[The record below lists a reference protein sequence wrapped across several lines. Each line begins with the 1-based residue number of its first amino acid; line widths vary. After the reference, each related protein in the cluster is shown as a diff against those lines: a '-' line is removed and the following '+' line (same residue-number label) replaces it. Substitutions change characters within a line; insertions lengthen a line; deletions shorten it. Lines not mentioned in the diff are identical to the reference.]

1 VINRDPIYPIKDRT
15 EEIMVILK
23 TFEKKDIPEL
33 LEWMKDSD
41 AEFLI
46 QFAGSKYRFP
56 LDEKQLLDTLYD
68 KSILVFKAI
77 DETTGAMIGHCQLMK
92 IDLPNQSATIARVLI
107 KPDKRGLGYGY
118 AMLKELIN
126 YAKSVF
132 ELKQLK
138 LKVFD
143 FNQSAVRCY
152 LKLGFVESKRENV
165 IFPTINQTWN
175 SITMDYHIS

>member
-1 VINRDPIYPIKDRT
+1 MI
-15 EEIMVILK
+15 ILE

-33 LEWMKDSD
+33 LDWMKDSD

-56 LDEKQLLDTLYD
+56 LDEKQLVDTLYD
-68 KSILVFKAI
+68 KSILLFKALDDMTDI
-77 DETTGAMIGHCQLMK
+77 MIGHCQLMK
-92 IDLPNQSATIARVLI
+92 LDLPNNSATIGRVLI

-126 YAKSVF
+126 YAKSV
-132 ELKQLK
+132 LKITQLN

-143 FNQSAVRCY
+143 FNQSAIRCY
-152 LKLGFVESKRENV
+152 LKLGFVESKRKNV
-165 IFPTINQTWN
+165 VFGEINKTWN
-175 SITMDYHIS
+175 YITMDYHIS

>member
-1 VINRDPIYPIKDRT
+1 MKNVRGGK
-15 EEIMVILK
+15 IMIILK

-33 LEWMKDSD
+33 LDWMKDSD

-46 QFAGSKYRFP
+46 QFAGPKYRFP

-107 KPDKRGLGYGY
+107 KPENRGLGYGY

-126 YAKSVF
+126 YTKSVLK
-132 ELKQLK
+132 LKQLK
-138 LKVFD
+138 LRVFD

-152 LKLGFVESKRENV
+152 SKLGFVESKREN
-165 IFPTINQTWN
+165 IIYQEISKTWN
-175 SITMDYHIS
+175 CITMDYDIS

>member
-77 DETTGAMIGHCQLMK
+77 DETTGAMIGHCQLMRL
-92 IDLPNQSATIARVLI
+92 DMPNNSATIGRVLI

-118 AMLKELIN
+118 AMLKKLIN
-126 YAKSVF
+126 YTTSV
-132 ELKQLK
+132 LK
-138 LKVFD
+138 LNHLNLRVFD
-143 FNQSAVRCY
+143 FNQSAIRCY
-152 LKLGFVESKRENV
+152 SKLGFVELKREEV
-165 IFPTINQTWN
+165 FFQEINQTWN
-175 SITMDYHIS
+175 CITMDYPIS